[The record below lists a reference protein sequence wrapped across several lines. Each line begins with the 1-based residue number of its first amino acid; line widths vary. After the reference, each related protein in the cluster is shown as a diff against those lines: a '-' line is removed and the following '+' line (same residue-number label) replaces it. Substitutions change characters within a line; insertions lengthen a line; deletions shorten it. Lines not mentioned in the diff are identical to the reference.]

1 MLRHDILARYILSR
15 YTFCRV
21 RQVTIRLK
29 LASSTPACTLRPRL
43 DPRLDPVIPLVAPTC
58 ALERTSNG
66 SRNHPAPS
74 LGRGPRCD
82 AGTQPSGDPRYA
94 GHYRRV
100 RESAGRRP
108 DPELPGGVLSDH
120 PRFPPVAADAAGSLA
135 FDGPGILHGQHSG
148 GAPARR
154 DVAGD
159 GGRLQRA
166 QEAVPGTRADAT
178 RD

>member
-1 MLRHDILARYILSR
+1 MPGVRTQNRTPPSRTCRPSLPLVRCYVTIFLDDISCQVAS
-15 YTFCRV
+15 FCRV

-29 LASSTPACTLRPRL
+29 LASSTPDRTLRPRS

-58 ALERTSNG
+58 ALERSSNG
-66 SRNHPAPS
+66 SRNHPAPT

-100 RESAGRRP
+100 RESAGGRP

-120 PRFPPVAADAAGSLA
+120 PRFPPVAADAAGRNR
-135 FDGPGILHGQHSG
+135 G
-148 GAPARR
+148 
-154 DVAGD
+154 
-159 GGRLQRA
+159 
-166 QEAVPGTRADAT
+166 
-178 RD
+178 